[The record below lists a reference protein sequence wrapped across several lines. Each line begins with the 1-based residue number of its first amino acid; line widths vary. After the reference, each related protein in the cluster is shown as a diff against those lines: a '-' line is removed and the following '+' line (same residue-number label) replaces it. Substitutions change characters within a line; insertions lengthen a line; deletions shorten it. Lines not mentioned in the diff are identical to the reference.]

1 MREIEKLLNM
11 FRNNGWDI
19 EYMTLPCGVT
29 QDYIAHKGDMCVAL
43 AGGYMNK
50 DNFYAVSF
58 TVCERD
64 SIINRWREK
73 DEGKGRTL
81 LSCQAIFKI
90 QEDLGIEWN
99 GNIYNPEKIC
109 GAGFTLKQIESWA
122 KGF

>member
-1 MREIEKLLNM
+1 MRKIEELLNM

-29 QDYIAHKGDMCVAL
+29 KDYIAHKGDMYVAL
-43 AGGYMNK
+43 AGGYMNR
-50 DNFYAVSF
+50 DNFDAVSF
-58 TVCERD
+58 TACERD

-81 LSCQAIFKI
+81 LSRQAIIHK
-90 QEDLGIEWN
+90 DLDIDRN
-99 GNIYNPEKIC
+99 GNIYNPDEIC
-109 GAGFTLKQIESWA
+109 GIGFTLKQIESWA

>member
-1 MREIEKLLNM
+1 MEKIEELLNM

-19 EYMTLPCGVT
+19 EYITLPCGVT
-29 QDYIAHKGDMCVAL
+29 QDYIAHKGDMYVAL
-43 AGGYMNK
+43 AGGYMNR
-50 DNFYAVSF
+50 DSFDVVSF

-81 LSCQAIFKI
+81 LSRQAIIKI
-90 QEDLGIEWN
+90 HGIKWN
-99 GNIYNPEKIC
+99 KNIYTLDEIC
-109 GAGFTLKQIESWA
+109 GIGFTLKQIEVWV